1 MRVRFT
7 RPALHDLETIV
18 SFVGK
23 TNPQAASEIVACLTK
38 LGWSLSDNPEEGM
51 KTDEPDTYVLVV
63 PKIHYLIFYSIES
76 NQIDIVH
83 FRHTSRLRPAG
94 WRKH

>member
-7 RPALHDLETIV
+7 RPALRDLENIA
-18 SFVGK
+18 SFVSK
-23 TNPQAASEIVACLTK
+23 DNPQAASDIVARLTK
-38 LGWSLSDNPEEGM
+38 LAWSLSDNPEEGI

-76 NQIDIVH
+76 NQINIAR

-94 WRKH
+94 WRKR